1 LDLGRDAVGRQRFE
15 SWLTSS
21 HGSRYGRDVTA
32 DPLARAVDHARSF
45 LAGLPERPVGPTL
58 DLAALR
64 AGFGRLPEERTDPA
78 DAIDRLVAAADPGLV
93 ASAGP
98 RYFGFVTGGSVPASV
113 AADWLTSVWDQ
124 NAALG
129 VMSPAAAVCEHVVG
143 EWLIDLLGLPVGA
156 GVGLVTGGQMANT
169 TCLAVARTTVL
180 RRAGFDPDRDGLAG
194 CPPVTVIT
202 GDETHTTI
210 KRALKFLGIG
220 SAQMRSVV
228 SDDQGR
234 IAAGSVAAELAKL
247 APGTPAIVCAQAGN
261 VNSGSFDPFD
271 DIADACAAHG
281 AWLHIDG
288 AFGMWAGATPS
299 RRHLLTGHHRGDSWA
314 VDLHKWLNVP
324 YDSGVAIVRDASL
337 MNEALLLAA
346 PYIVAGQELRDGSS
360 YSPESSRRA
369 RGFAAWAALRSLGRA
384 GVAQMIEGCCELAV
398 QLAESLAQEADLEI
412 LNDVVINQVM
422 IRVGDSDDRTR
433 ALINAVQSDG
443 TFWAGPTTWHGKV
456 AMRISVS
463 NWSTTA
469 VDIERTAER
478 IKQLA
483 VSP

>member
-1 LDLGRDAVGRQRFE
+1 
-15 SWLTSS
+15 
-21 HGSRYGRDVTA
+21 VTV
-32 DPLARAVDHARSF
+32 DPLARAVDHARLF
-45 LAGLPERPVGPTL
+45 LEHLPERPVGASADP
-58 DLAALR
+58 AKLR
-64 AGFGRLPEERTDPA
+64 AAFGELPDGRSDPA
-78 DAIDRLVAAADPGLV
+78 DVIDQLVAAADPGIV
-93 ASAGP
+93 ATAGP

-124 NAALG
+124 NSALG
-129 VMSPAAAVCEHVVG
+129 VMSPAAAVCEQVVG
-143 EWLIDLLGLPVGA
+143 EWLVDLLGLPVEA

-180 RRAGFDPDRDGLAG
+180 RRAGFDPDQVGLAG
-194 CPPVTVIT
+194 CPPVIVIT

-220 SAQMRSVV
+220 SAQMPTVP

-234 IAAGSVAAELAKL
+234 IVAGSVGAELAKL
-247 APGTPAIVCAQAGN
+247 DPGTPAIVCAQAGN

-271 DIADACAAHG
+271 DIADACEAHG

-288 AFGMWAGATPS
+288 AFGMWAAAAPS
-299 RRHLLTGHHRGDSWA
+299 RRRLLAGHDRGDSWA

-324 YDSGVAIVRDASL
+324 YDSGVAIVRDAAV
-337 MNEALLLAA
+337 MNDALLLAA
-346 PYIVAGQELRDGSS
+346 PYLVAGAELRDGSS
-360 YSPESSRRA
+360 FSPESSRRA
-369 RGFAAWAALRSLGRA
+369 RSFAAWAALRSLGRS

-398 QLAESLAQEADLEI
+398 QLAESLVSEPELDI

-433 ALINAVQSDG
+433 ALIDAVQRDG
-443 TFWAGPTTWHGKV
+443 TFWAGPTTWHGKA

-469 VDIERTAER
+469 VDIERTVEV
-478 IKQLA
+478 IKRLA
-483 VSP
+483 TSC